1 MKVKFTAENFN
12 KIVKLCGNVCAKK
25 SDRRPVLEHICLDIS
40 YDQCI
45 AVGVNGYELV
55 KCDVECE
62 SEETG
67 RILLMPVKL
76 PRQATH
82 VEIETDAHS
91 IRITATYYG
100 TTLRTDIQNVCEA
113 EYINYKFIVPE
124 PYERTQYSISV
135 NPQYMMQIM
144 KAMSD
149 YDSVKLSFGSAVQ
162 GILITPNYEP
172 EGSVV
177 GTLLPV
183 RA

>member
-55 KCDVECE
+55 KCNVECE

-67 RILLMPVKL
+67 RVLILPLKP

-82 VEIETDAHS
+82 VEIETDDQNHS
-91 IRITATYYG
+91 NVLWNNVTDG
-100 TTLRTDIQNVCEA
+100 HPECLR
-113 EYINYKFIVPE
+113 
-124 PYERTQYSISV
+124 S
-135 NPQYMMQIM
+135 
-144 KAMSD
+144 
-149 YDSVKLSFGSAVQ
+149 
-162 GILITPNYEP
+162 
-172 EGSVV
+172 
-177 GTLLPV
+177 
-183 RA
+183 